1 MTEPLL
7 LIYASAELILAA
19 QISISNF
26 LVIFVYLR
34 SKHIRTPT
42 NAYIFS
48 LALTDFLTGSLGI
61 PFTVRVFVQK
71 LFIY

>member
-7 LIYASAELILAA
+7 LVYASAELILAA

-48 LALTDFLTGSLGI
+48 LALTDFLTGALGI
-61 PFTVRVFVQK
+61 PFTACDFRRK
-71 LFIY
+71 CLF